1 MCIFDRMLRNAACVA
16 METIWSRVVERSDLF
31 RRL

>member
-16 METIWSRVVERSDLF
+16 METSWGRVDRPDLF
-31 RRL
+31 KWL